1 MGGEACIRHTRPP
14 GRGPR
19 CTQAVTGRE
28 HVFAWGRSS
37 GGAGGRVF
45 GDDLETRREQLL
57 DGVASGGGPLGM
69 RRTTPAMDFPHP
81 LSPQADS
88 S

>member
-1 MGGEACIRHTRPP
+1 M
-14 GRGPR
+14 
-19 CTQAVTGRE
+19 
-28 HVFAWGRSS
+28 
-37 GGAGGRVF
+37 F
-45 GDDLETRREQLL
+45 GDDLETSREQLL
-57 DGVASGGGPLGM
+57 DGVASGEGPLGM